1 MPYAQARGGRPA
13 GCMRL
18 SPKAED
24 QLALCD
30 SGPEQLTSQPGDT
43 GPEQGTRWP
52 CATQAQSSRSADQP
66 PGCLRGITPKTTGFE
81 VLNNSYL
88 APALRALQGLLALRD

>member
-30 SGPEQLTSQPGDT
+30 SGPEQLTSWPG
-43 GPEQGTRWP
+43 
-52 CATQAQSSRSADQP
+52 ATQAQSSRSADQP

-88 APALRALQGLLALRD
+88 APAHRALQGLLALRD